1 MDETTLGLH
10 PVLAA
15 CWMKRG
21 TQMRIPTPGT
31 PQWYHLFGAYNFV
44 TDQIVAMAAPKKN
57 SNAFVAFLD
66 TLVQS
71 VTDDRPLVVVLD
83 NASYHR
89 SRTAQA
95 GFTALQA
102 RLLPLFLPAYCS
114 TLNPI
119 ERYWRHLKTLSCA
132 NRLFP
137 SLPTLVDSV
146 LVNLK
151 QQNDQNNLN
160 RFTIRKHLLTST

>member
-1 MDETTLGLH
+1 VDETTLGLH

-21 TQMRIPTPGT
+21 TQRRIPTPGT
-31 PQWYHLFGAYNFV
+31 PQWHHLFGAYNYV
-44 TDQIVAMAAPKKN
+44 TDEIVAMAAPHKN

-66 TLVQS
+66 MLVQQ
-71 VTDDRPLVVVLD
+71 VTDDRPIIVVLD
-83 NASYHR
+83 NASYHH
-89 SRTAQA
+89 SHITQA
-95 GFTALQA
+95 GFAAFEA

-137 SLPTLVDSV
+137 SMSTLVHSV
-146 LVNLK
+146 LLNLK
-151 QQNDQNNLN
+151 QQNDHHNLN
-160 RFTIRKHLLTST
+160 RFTIRKNLFVST

>member
-1 MDETTLGLH
+1 
-10 PVLAA
+10 
-15 CWMKRG
+15 MKRG
-21 TQMRIPTPGT
+21 TQIRIPTPGT
-31 PQWYHLFGAYNFV
+31 PQWHHLFGAYNCV
-44 TDQIVAMAAPKKN
+44 TDEVVAQSAPNKD

-71 VTDDRPLVVVLD
+71 VTDDRPILVVLD

-95 GFTALQA
+95 AFATLQA

-119 ERYWRHLKTLSCA
+119 ERYWRHLKALSCA

-137 SLPTLVDSV
+137 SMQTLVDSV

-151 QQNDQNNLN
+151 QQNDPDNRN
-160 RFTIRKHLLTST
+160 RFTIRKNLLTST

>member
-10 PVLAA
+10 PVLTA

-21 TQMRIPTPGT
+21 TQLRIPTPGT
-31 PQWYHLFGAYNFV
+31 PQWHHLFGAYNFV
-44 TDQIVAMAAPKKN
+44 TDEVVTMAAPKKN

-66 TLVQS
+66 TLVQQ
-71 VTDDRPLVVVLD
+71 VTDDRPIIVVLD
-83 NASYHR
+83 NASYHH
-89 SRTAQA
+89 SHTAQA
-95 GFTALQA
+95 GFAALDA

-119 ERYWRHLKTLSCA
+119 ERFWRHLKCLSAA

-137 SLPTLVDSV
+137 SIQALVDSV
-146 LVNLK
+146 MANLM
-151 QQNDQNNLN
+151 QQNDLN
-160 RFTIRKHLLTST
+160 KREFWIRQDS

>member
-10 PVLAA
+10 PVLTA

-31 PQWYHLFGAYNFV
+31 PQWHHLFGAYNFV
-44 TDQIVAMAAPKKN
+44 TDEVVAQPATHKD

-66 TLVQS
+66 TLVQT
-71 VTDDRPLVVVLD
+71 VPDDRPIVVVLD

-89 SRTAQA
+89 SRIAQA
-95 GFTALQA
+95 GFAAFQT

-114 TLNPI
+114 MLNPI
-119 ERYWRHLKTLSCA
+119 ERYWRHLKVLSCA

-137 SLPTLVDSV
+137 SMQTLVDLV
-146 LVNLK
+146 LLNLN
-151 QQNDQNNLN
+151 QQNDQANLN
-160 RFTIRKHLLTST
+160 RFSIRKNLLTST